1 MDHSN
6 MHHVPITN
14 IHVALAESCGKDTC
28 VKTPYD
34 IGTEE
39 QEGMIRRQYALGL
52 GLGRFPIV

>member
-39 QEGMIRRQYALGL
+39 QEGMIR
-52 GLGRFPIV
+52 